1 MRAISNSKI
10 ELMQYDNITALSSI
24 EEQKE
29 ILKIKSERLANYIYS
44 NLKETGIDKKEFLRL
59 LIHDVISTEVII
71 KEIITKIETN

>member
-1 MRAISNSKI
+1 
-10 ELMQYDNITALSSI
+10 MQYDNITALSSI